1 MDCTMVM
8 FMPETFY
15 HGDYKL
21 YFGEVHA
28 DSWNV
33 DTDGKKAGAVIGF
46 LALGV
51 VMYAVL
57 FLYKL
62 AFSQMK
68 VGHGLQKWGWLGVSG
83 LLYFIYVGVG
93 YLLMLAVMSFI
104 TSVFFAVVSGI
115 TMGKVLFGHI
125 LKLPGKQEASSDELC
140 H

>member
-1 MDCTMVM
+1 MLM

-15 HGDYKL
+15 HADYTL
-21 YFGEVHA
+21 FFGKVHA
-28 DSWNV
+28 DNWKV

-62 AFSQMK
+62 ALGQMK
-68 VGHGLQKWGWLGVSG
+68 TQHSLQKWGWLGICG
-83 LLYFIYVGVG
+83 LLYFIYVSIG
-93 YLLMLAVMSFI
+93 YLLMLAVMTFI
-104 TSVFFAVVSGI
+104 TSVFFAVVSGLTI
-115 TMGKVLFGHI
+115 GKVLFGHI
-125 LKLPGKQEASSDELC
+125 IKAPGKQEASCDELC